1 MVFHGW
7 TQVGLQQAIDEVN
20 RLTYDGNVRVEIS
33 KVWLVRCE
41 PRIRAVLRVKNSRAL
56 GARLA
61 PSGRHTPAASWEV
74 HRDVMTILFDMN
86 PEGWIHSAL
95 AKYNGRGDFRAN
107 FPATEY
113 HQVGSTMYPVS
124 IGECTLIPE

>member
-7 TQVGLQQAIDEVN
+7 TQFGLQQAIDEVN
-20 RLTYDGNVRVEIS
+20 RLTYAGNVVADIGR
-33 KVWLVRCE
+33 VWLVRCE

-61 PSGRHTPAASWEV
+61 PSGRHTAAASWEV

-95 AKYNGRGDFRAN
+95 AKYNGREDFRAN
-107 FPATEY
+107 FPATEH
-113 HQVGSTMYPVS
+113 HQVGSMMNPIS
-124 IGECTLIPE
+124 IGACTLVSE